1 MRGRVVADGTEA
13 VLPLRV
19 IDPGLG
25 GRQAEILAVIDTGFT
40 GHLTL
45 SVELARSLALPELGS
60 EEMVL
65 ADGRMSQRVAAIRGD
80 RTLRRVRLRPH
91 RPDVP
96 LQLHEEGRREGEAP
110 PALIPLCNLKEARKR
125 GLLDAPH
132 PPRRANGRGGMG
144 GRKERRAEP

>member
-65 ADGRMSQRVAAIRGD
+65 ADGSTEVASVHRATVEWHGRS
-80 RTLRRVRLRPH
+80 RTL
-91 RPDVP
+91 
-96 LQLHEEGRREGEAP
+96 
-110 PALIPLCNLKEARKR
+110 PALAVGDDPLIGMA
-125 GLLDAPH
+125 LLAGSRLEMDAVP
-132 PPRRANGRGGMG
+132 GGEVVIE
-144 GRKERRAEP
+144 ERYG